1 MTRFKRD
8 EVARVPRHRIEREA
22 AELLEGRA
30 PPELKRLASLIRDV
44 NPTGRDLSRV
54 ETLTRYALKSRLQS
68 LLIRTYRDEL
78 RVVPDARGEHTV
90 SIAHRFH
97 PIDGCH
103 AIVADLD
110 DDARAWVRW
119 RLDTRDSLLPP
130 PSWAPPSRRPS
141 ASTTTRCASA
151 APPSPPSTSKSP
163 ATTWSAPTP
172 SARRPRRPTSS
183 SSSSITS
190 ATTTRP
196 SGSPMSSTTRPS
208 RASRCARGSGSPT
221 RDAVTARRPS
231 GSRSTSPPTRAA
243 DVYVALGREALLA
256 EDVGYARRMH
266 EAARAVDPTRVE
278 LEALTEGVARLEV
291 HERARAE
298 EALLR
303 AREEGAWD
311 EVGRRARAILA
322 RWPGSEPAKRALRE
336 NRDREH
342 AAAMARHLAEA
353 ARALD
358 AESLLEAKTAI
369 EAARALG
376 AVVTNLESRLAH
388 GLSTARARAEQA
400 KVERVRH
407 ELLNGD
413 LATALGEYLALD
425 DAQRRG
431 ARRGVSLDALGWIG
445 EILASAPRAR
455 PAQVV
460 EAVLALRRALD
471 AEARGDLAPA
481 AALTAHQR
489 LLGGCAAAGALADRL
504 AAARREDLRRANR
517 AVLDEARAALAA
529 GDTLLA
535 QRRLNRVD
543 ARLLNDDERAEVA
556 AMHAR
561 ITELNARAARADALS
576 RCEQAG
582 ELFAAR
588 GHAASLIARTEEPER
603 ARWLDVDAGLA
614 ERERARARRW
624 ELAGSAPVGLLA
636 ARSDRFDNVEFTLD
650 AARGELVALN
660 ALGPWMLIDVFD
672 VARGLPLRS
681 VSLRLPAAF
690 DGFTAH
696 LAGDALL
703 LLSSDGDFAR
713 IDRRT
718 LELVAWRA
726 ESEILERGC
735 KSKWR
740 YVSPDGR
747 RAWLV
752 TTGARRGPSTVVVD
766 IDAWAVHRD
775 IPGQHWVR
783 PIPGPSQAMCLFDR
797 VTQRGDIVDAEGRPL
812 TPVVLAPGRN
822 FFGFIEHPRGGFFAL
837 RTTDRAK
844 GDLRGDL
851 CLSRVMPDGSLADG
865 PVIATRCGES
875 GHEAV
880 ASHERECVFVL
891 FTGAGDERRL
901 VAIDARDDELR
912 ERYSL
917 RVPHRAVLFTDR
929 DARRA
934 VAVSDGFD
942 RLQVVPLDRD
952 PPGSLIGRAWSRR
965 DTPDLAPPF
974 ACDPF
979 DSPSDDEKAP
989 ASLARVAAFDER
1001 GLDAWVRRLTDA
1013 KKDPAPVTSAVR
1025 LLAASG
1031 LKDSALVV
1039 ALAAARRFPRHP
1051 DVALALAD
1059 THALSHRWRDALDAL
1074 ATTPE
1079 DALTRHGW
1087 HLTGAAHAFLGD
1099 ASAARRAWAR
1109 GAPSTAAPA
1118 GSASAWRSSTTPPL
1132 PRSATTSATRCAPP
1146 SPARAPPTT
1155 TPRGA
1160 TTPPRSARST
1170 TGWSTPAST
1179 RSSSR
1184 ASPSR
1189 ASSTSPRR
1197 SRRPSVTAACWP
1209 SS

>member
-130 PSWAPPSRRPS
+130 PLVGPPVASAEREHDDPLRLGRAALAAFDFEVARYHMERAYAERPS
-141 ASTTTRCASA
+141 AA
-151 APPSPPSTSKSP
+151 APHLLELFVDHLCDDD
-163 ATTWSAPTP
+163 AALRLADELDDAALARVEVRARLGLAH
-172 SARRPRRPTSS
+172 ARRGHREAAERL
-183 SSSSITS
+183 
-190 ATTTRP
+190 AEHL
-196 SGSPMSSTTRPS
+196 
-208 RASRCARGSGSPT
+208 
-221 RDAVTARRPS
+221 
-231 GSRSTSPPTRAA
+231 PPTRAA

-431 ARRGVSLDALGWIG
+431 AREGVSLDALGWIG

-535 QRRLNRVD
+535 L
-543 ARLLNDDERAEVA
+543 
-556 AMHAR
+556 
-561 ITELNARAARADALS
+561 
-576 RCEQAG
+576 
-582 ELFAAR
+582 
-588 GHAASLIARTEEPER
+588 SLIHISEP
-603 ARWLDVDAGLA
+603 
-614 ERERARARRW
+614 
-624 ELAGSAPVGLLA
+624 
-636 ARSDRFDNVEFTLD
+636 T
-650 AARGELVALN
+650 
-660 ALGPWMLIDVFD
+660 
-672 VARGLPLRS
+672 
-681 VSLRLPAAF
+681 
-690 DGFTAH
+690 
-696 LAGDALL
+696 
-703 LLSSDGDFAR
+703 
-713 IDRRT
+713 
-718 LELVAWRA
+718 
-726 ESEILERGC
+726 
-735 KSKWR
+735 
-740 YVSPDGR
+740 
-747 RAWLV
+747 
-752 TTGARRGPSTVVVD
+752 
-766 IDAWAVHRD
+766 
-775 IPGQHWVR
+775 R
-783 PIPGPSQAMCLFDR
+783 P
-797 VTQRGDIVDAEGRPL
+797 
-812 TPVVLAPGRN
+812 
-822 FFGFIEHPRGGFFAL
+822 
-837 RTTDRAK
+837 
-844 GDLRGDL
+844 
-851 CLSRVMPDGSLADG
+851 
-865 PVIATRCGES
+865 
-875 GHEAV
+875 
-880 ASHERECVFVL
+880 
-891 FTGAGDERRL
+891 
-901 VAIDARDDELR
+901 
-912 ERYSL
+912 Y
-917 RVPHRAVLFTDR
+917 
-929 DARRA
+929 
-934 VAVSDGFD
+934 
-942 RLQVVPLDRD
+942 
-952 PPGSLIGRAWSRR
+952 
-965 DTPDLAPPF
+965 
-974 ACDPF
+974 
-979 DSPSDDEKAP
+979 
-989 ASLARVAAFDER
+989 
-1001 GLDAWVRRLTDA
+1001 
-1013 KKDPAPVTSAVR
+1013 
-1025 LLAASG
+1025 
-1031 LKDSALVV
+1031 
-1039 ALAAARRFPRHP
+1039 
-1051 DVALALAD
+1051 
-1059 THALSHRWRDALDAL
+1059 
-1074 ATTPE
+1074 
-1079 DALTRHGW
+1079 
-1087 HLTGAAHAFLGD
+1087 
-1099 ASAARRAWAR
+1099 
-1109 GAPSTAAPA
+1109 
-1118 GSASAWRSSTTPPL
+1118 
-1132 PRSATTSATRCAPP
+1132 
-1146 SPARAPPTT
+1146 
-1155 TPRGA
+1155 
-1160 TTPPRSARST
+1160 
-1170 TGWSTPAST
+1170 
-1179 RSSSR
+1179 
-1184 ASPSR
+1184 
-1189 ASSTSPRR
+1189 
-1197 SRRPSVTAACWP
+1197 
-1209 SS
+1209 